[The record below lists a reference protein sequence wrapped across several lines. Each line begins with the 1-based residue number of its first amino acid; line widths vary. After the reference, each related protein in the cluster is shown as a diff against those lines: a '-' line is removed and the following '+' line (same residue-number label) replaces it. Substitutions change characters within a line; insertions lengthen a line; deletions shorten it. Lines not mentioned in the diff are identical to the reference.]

1 MTLDEAIAVLNGDK
15 ELICFNPFLGGDM
28 VPESISCRNKL
39 AYDADC
45 TAIDAMRD
53 GRSVPS
59 RDAGKQCASQ
69 KKDLSRKD
77 SDGSRYLNDS
87 QRIWKMYL
95 CGLNISGMA
104 SSTDYIKQSALVV
117 Y

>member
-45 TAIDAMRD
+45 TAIDAMRELKRYREISTVE
-53 GRSVPS
+53 G
-59 RDAGKQCASQ
+59 C
-69 KKDLSRKD
+69 
-77 SDGSRYLNDS
+77 RYLNDS